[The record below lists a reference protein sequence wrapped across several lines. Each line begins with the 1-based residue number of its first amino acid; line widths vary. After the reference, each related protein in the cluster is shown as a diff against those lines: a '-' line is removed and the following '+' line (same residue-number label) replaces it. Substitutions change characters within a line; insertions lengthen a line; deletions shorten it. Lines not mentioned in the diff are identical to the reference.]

1 MTKEQFN
8 KAKEFRDEIAK
19 YDVIIQKIKAGITTK
34 SRIDEIA
41 KTKKGREH
49 NERWTLMKFFTLKF
63 RERKIALIPHYEF
76 AQGIEMDAEPELVE
90 LIIDYLEKK
99 KAVYEKEFER
109 IGGAEHG

>member
-1 MTKEQFN
+1 MTRDQFD
-8 KAKEFRDEIAK
+8 KATALNEKIQK
-19 YDVIIQKIKAGITTK
+19 YDDLIRRIKAGIK
-34 SRIDEIA
+34 AKNRKDEVA
-41 KTKKGREH
+41 KTVGESGH
-49 NERWTLMKFFTLKF
+49 NEHWTLMKFFTLKF

-90 LIIDYLEKK
+90 LIIGYLEKK

>member
-1 MTKEQFN
+1 MTREQFD
-8 KAKEFRDEIAK
+8 KATALDAEIQK
-19 YDVIIQKIKAGITTK
+19 YDDLIRKIKAGIK
-34 SRIDEIA
+34 AKNRKDEVA
-41 KTKKGREH
+41 KTVGESGHKEQ
-49 NERWTLMKFFTLKF
+49 WTLMKFFTLKF